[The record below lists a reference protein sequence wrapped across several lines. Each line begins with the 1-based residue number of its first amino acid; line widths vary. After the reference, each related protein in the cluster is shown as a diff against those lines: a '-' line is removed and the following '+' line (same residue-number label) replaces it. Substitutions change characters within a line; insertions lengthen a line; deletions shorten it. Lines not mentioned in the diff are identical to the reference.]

1 MNTSGVQISPSTA
14 GHSFSMHD
22 VAGGF
27 LSRTNERFCSK
38 IGVVWGSSGVCS
50 VLLGAVDERSMCVE
64 LPAVR
69 GSSWILYVRVIL
81 SVSRFLVRFLC
92 LEPDSS
98 VS

>member
-1 MNTSGVQISPSTA
+1 M
-14 GHSFSMHD
+14 
-22 VAGGF
+22 
-27 LSRTNERFCSK
+27 
-38 IGVVWGSSGVCS
+38 
-50 VLLGAVDERSMCVE
+50 LLGAVDERSMCVE